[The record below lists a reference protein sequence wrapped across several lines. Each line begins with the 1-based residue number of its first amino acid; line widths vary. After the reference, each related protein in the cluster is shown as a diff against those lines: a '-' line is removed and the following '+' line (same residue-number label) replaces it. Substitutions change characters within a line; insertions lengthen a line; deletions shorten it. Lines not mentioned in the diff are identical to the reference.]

1 MRIDKEFETTQ
12 ETSERLN
19 VTARTIQ
26 KWAATGKIPGAI
38 KYGNVWMIPKGITL
52 SRKAVVEKAEEYIET
67 RTIWDPESIL
77 IDPLD
82 EISSLLN
89 SPYSIGQV
97 IKHLDLLTNE
107 HIKKIAFGEYY
118 FFKGE
123 AKKAVQLLES
133 YHDNYDTSL
142 SVLANMIYTL
152 ANLECGNIYRMR
164 LSIINM
170 QERIQNVQKTF
181 ASPQYK
187 AVCALATTA
196 VSISLHMPIST
207 MFSLQEY
214 IQYLPDGLKIYAC
227 YLLAYKACVEG
238 NYTKCLAISET
249 ALALYSLIF
258 PIPSIYLHITAAA
271 ALVNMRRI
279 DEAREHI
286 EAGSTLAKPD
296 DIIEPFIKHH
306 GLLLGMVEVYFKK
319 NYPVEFVRITK
330 KEREFRVG
338 WYKVQSADANTKPIE
353 TLTTT
358 EYAVA
363 MLYNRGWMMKEIAG
377 HLSIS
382 INTVRSCIKSI
393 FNKLSIN
400 RRSELRKY
408 VLL

>member
-164 LSIINM
+164 LSIIM
-170 QERIQNVQKTF
+170 
-181 ASPQYK
+181 
-187 AVCALATTA
+187 
-196 VSISLHMPIST
+196 
-207 MFSLQEY
+207 
-214 IQYLPDGLKIYAC
+214 
-227 YLLAYKACVEG
+227 
-238 NYTKCLAISET
+238 
-249 ALALYSLIF
+249 
-258 PIPSIYLHITAAA
+258 
-271 ALVNMRRI
+271 
-279 DEAREHI
+279 
-286 EAGSTLAKPD
+286 
-296 DIIEPFIKHH
+296 
-306 GLLLGMVEVYFKK
+306 
-319 NYPVEFVRITK
+319 
-330 KEREFRVG
+330 
-338 WYKVQSADANTKPIE
+338 SAE
-353 TLTTT
+353 
-358 EYAVA
+358 
-363 MLYNRGWMMKEIAG
+363 
-377 HLSIS
+377 
-382 INTVRSCIKSI
+382 
-393 FNKLSIN
+393 
-400 RRSELRKY
+400 
-408 VLL
+408 